1 MFVGL
6 DVHKNYLQAAAVDDR
21 GILLKEQ
28 RIPND
33 VREIERFFADIH
45 DAKIVIESSS
55 SWYQIYELL
64 SKRYMV
70 VLSNPVKTK
79 AIASAK
85 VKTDRLDAFMLAN
98 LLRGGYIA
106 ESYVPPRR
114 IMDLR
119 GMVRYRAGLVRI
131 RTSLKNKIHA
141 HLLMHG
147 LKIEGT
153 PFTKAYMAKLRA
165 IHDYKI
171 DGYLNII
178 DALNHE
184 IDEVSRRIRAEAK
197 DDDYARL
204 LTTIP
209 GISYYSALLVVSEV
223 GEIERF
229 PDSSHLAS
237 HVGLTPSTHSSGGVT
252 YHGSITKTGSRHLR
266 WILTECT
273 QSHIRTEPDSNVTRF
288 YNRLVKKKGKAKA
301 TVAASAK
308 LLKIIYWVMKEKRPY
323 HS

>member
-6 DVHKNYLQAAAVDDR
+6 DVHKKYLQAAVIDSE
-21 GILLKEQ
+21 GTLLKEE
-28 RIPND
+28 RVPND
-33 VREIERFFADIH
+33 IKEIERFFADID

-55 SWYQIYELL
+55 AWYHIYELL
-64 SKRYMV
+64 SRRYRV

-85 VKTDRLDAFMLAN
+85 VKTDRLDAFTLAD
-98 LLRGGYIA
+98 LLRGGYVA

-119 GMVRYRAGLVRI
+119 GLVRHRAGLVTI

-141 HLLMHG
+141 QLLMHG
-147 LKIEGT
+147 LRIEGT
-153 PFTKAYMAKLRA
+153 PFTKAYTDKLRE

-171 DGYLNII
+171 DGILSVI
-178 DALNHE
+178 DALNRE
-184 IDEVSRRIRAEAK
+184 IDQVSRRITVEAR
-197 DDDYARL
+197 DDECARL
-204 LTTIP
+204 LMTIP
-209 GISYYSALLVVSEV
+209 GIGYYSALLIVSEI

-229 PDSSHLAS
+229 PDSSHLCSYA
-237 HVGLTPSTHSSGGVT
+237 GLTPSTHSSGGVT
-252 YHGSITKTGSRHLR
+252 YHGNITKSGSRHLR

-273 QSHIRTEPDSNVTRF
+273 QCHIRTEPDSSITKF
-288 YNRLVKKKGKAKA
+288 HNRLVKKKGKAKA
-301 TVAASAK
+301 TVAASVK
-308 LLKIIYWVMKEKRPY
+308 LLKVIYWVLKEKRPY